1 MMKQIL
7 IFILT
12 IGASILFSLHLNAQK
27 SEVCIHVGYGNA
39 TFDYNATKFIFT
51 DYKDFGQFYSIG
63 LRYYRTPK
71 GDMLSFNTGLDYDRR
86 IEVFYNSFTAKF
98 GYLRIPLGL
107 DLTIGKKFQFIAGGG
122 GSASYLISHSD
133 ISKYLNRFQ
142 LGVYFNLGIA
152 YQIAEKYH
160 ISLIYKRTLDMIAS
174 IKYPRHSPGGAP
186 YSEETFGQDSYI
198 SLCLRYRLSF

>member
-1 MMKQIL
+1 MKQIN
-7 IFILT
+7 IFIL
-12 IGASILFSLHLNAQK
+12 IIVSSILFSLQLNAQK
-27 SEVCIHVGYGNA
+27 SEMGIHVGYGNA

-63 LRYYRTPK
+63 LRYYRTMK

-86 IEVFYNSFTAKF
+86 TEAFYNSFTAEF

-107 DLTIGKKFQFIAGGG
+107 DLIIGKKFQFIAGGG
-122 GSASYLISHSD
+122 GSASYLISHSNVF
-133 ISKYLNRFQ
+133 KGLNKLQ
-142 LGVYFNLGIA
+142 LGVYFDLGIA
-152 YQIAEKYH
+152 YQITEKYH

-174 IKYPRHSPGGAP
+174 IKYSRYSPGGAP
-186 YSEETFGQDSYI
+186 YSEEIFGQDSYV